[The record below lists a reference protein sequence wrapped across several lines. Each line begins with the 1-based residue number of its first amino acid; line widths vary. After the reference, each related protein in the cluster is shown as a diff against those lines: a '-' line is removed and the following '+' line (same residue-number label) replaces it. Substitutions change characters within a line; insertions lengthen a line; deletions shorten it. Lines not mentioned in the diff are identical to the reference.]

1 MPEGTPNGAPSSS
14 EEGVGGGGGTI
25 RQRLTEAAT
34 QLSATSD
41 TARLDAELLM
51 AHALG
56 VSRTELLL
64 RHLHSGPPANF
75 TSILDRRL
83 NHEPIA
89 YILGTQPF
97 YGLDLEVSP
106 AVLIPR
112 GDSEAVVEV
121 ARLVREGHPTARVLD
136 LGTGSGALLLAALSL
151 WPKAQ
156 GIGLERSAA
165 ARDVAI
171 RNAARHGLAGRAE
184 IIDGDWT
191 QTGWADGLG
200 RFDLVLANPPYV
212 EADAELAPS
221 VRDHEPAEALFAGP
235 LGLDDYRLLVPAVPA
250 LLAPSGTALF
260 EIGATQG
267 EAVAALA
274 RDAGLTATIHPDL
287 AGRPRCVEMA

>member
-1 MPEGTPNGAPSSS
+1 MTDVRTAL
-14 EEGVGGGGGTI
+14 
-25 RQRLTEAAT
+25 REAAER
-34 QLSATSD
+34 LAATSD

-64 RHLHSGPPANF
+64 RHLHSGPPASF

-83 NHEPIA
+83 AHEPIA

-112 GDSEAVVEV
+112 GDSETLIEA
-121 ARLVREGHPTARVLD
+121 ARIARESCPPARILD
-136 LGTGSGALLLAALSL
+136 LGTGSGALLLAALTL

-156 GIGLERSAA
+156 GIGLERSGA
-165 ARDVAI
+165 AREVAT
-171 RNAARHGLAGRAE
+171 RNAAANGLAARAE
-184 IIDGDWT
+184 IRAGDWT
-191 QTGWADGLG
+191 QPDWTAGLG
-200 RFDLVLANPPYV
+200 RFDLILANPPYV
-212 EADAELAPS
+212 EEDADLAPS
-221 VRDHEPAEALFAGP
+221 VRAHEPAEALFSGP
-235 LGLDDYRLLVPAVPA
+235 LGLDDYRLLVPAMPG
-250 LLAPSGTALF
+250 LLAPGGTALF

-267 EAVAALA
+267 GAVAALA
-274 RDAGLTATIHPDL
+274 QAAGLTAKVHPDL

>member
-1 MPEGTPNGAPSSS
+1 MPD
-14 EEGVGGGGGTI
+14 I
-25 RQRLTEAAT
+25 RSALREAAEL
-34 QLSATSD
+34 LSATSD

-64 RHLHSGPPANF
+64 RHLHSGPPASF

-97 YGLDLEVSP
+97 YGLDLTVSP

-112 GDSEAVVEV
+112 GDSETVIDA
-121 ARLVREGHPTARVLD
+121 ARAAREGRPPTRILD

-151 WPKAQ
+151 WPEAQ
-156 GIGLERSAA
+156 GIGLERSAP
-165 ARDVAI
+165 ARAI
-171 RNAARHGLAGRAE
+171 ATHNAAANGLAERAE
-184 IIDGDWT
+184 IIAGDWT
-191 QTGWADGLG
+191 QRGWADGLG

-212 EADAELAPS
+212 EDDAALAPS
-221 VRDHEPAEALFAGP
+221 VSAHEPAEALFAGP
-235 LGLDDYRLLVPAVPA
+235 DGLADYRLLIPELPA
-250 LLAPSGTALF
+250 LLARSGTALF
-260 EIGATQG
+260 EIGAAQAD
-267 EAVAALA
+267 AVTALA
-274 RDAGLTATIHPDL
+274 QGTGLAAKVHHDL

>member
-1 MPEGTPNGAPSSS
+1 MPD
-14 EEGVGGGGGTI
+14 I
-25 RQRLTEAAT
+25 RTALREAAER
-34 QLSATSD
+34 LSATSD

-64 RHLHSGPPANF
+64 RHLHSGPPASF

-112 GDSEAVVEV
+112 GDSETVIDA
-121 ARLVREGHPTARVLD
+121 ARTAREGKAPARILD
-136 LGTGSGALLLAALSL
+136 LGTGSGALLLAALAV
-151 WPKAQ
+151 WPEAQ
-156 GIGLERSAA
+156 GIGLERSGPAREVAA
-165 ARDVAI
+165 
-171 RNAARHGLAGRAE
+171 RNAATTGLTARAT
-184 IIDGDWT
+184 IRAGDWT
-191 QTGWADGLG
+191 QRAWADGLG

-212 EADAELAPS
+212 ETDAELASS
-221 VRDHEPAEALFAGP
+221 VRVHEPAEALFAGP
-235 LGLDDYRLLVPAVPA
+235 DGLDDYRLLVPALPG
-250 LLAPSGTALF
+250 LLAPGGTALF

-267 EAVAALA
+267 DAVAALA
-274 RDAGLTATIHPDL
+274 LEAGLTATIHPDL
-287 AGRPRCVEMA
+287 AGRSRCVEMA

>member
-1 MPEGTPNGAPSSS
+1 MPD
-14 EEGVGGGGGTI
+14 I
-25 RQRLTEAAT
+25 RTALREAT
-34 QLSATSD
+34 DRLSATSD

-56 VSRTELLL
+56 VSRTEMLL

-97 YGLDLEVSP
+97 YGLDLVVNP

-112 GDSEAVVEV
+112 GDSETLIEL
-121 ARLVREGHPTARVLD
+121 ARLGHEGRPPSRILD

-151 WPKAQ
+151 WPEAQ
-156 GIGLERSAA
+156 GIGLERSDP
-165 ARDVAI
+165 ARKVAMH
-171 RNAARHGLAGRAE
+171 NAGANGLSARASIVA
-184 IIDGDWT
+184 GDWT
-191 QTGWADGLG
+191 RPGWTDGLG

-221 VRDHEPAEALFAGP
+221 VRAHEPAEALFAGP
-235 LGLDDYRLLVPAVPA
+235 AGLDDYRLLIPVLPG
-250 LLAPSGTALF
+250 LLTPGGTALF

-267 EAVAALA
+267 EAVSALA
-274 RDAGLTATIHPDL
+274 REAGFTATIHPDL